1 MHDKMDLPKYRRI
14 MTSIIKVKDIDK
26 KTEEQ
31 INKILLDVLEQAEK
45 EKKEKIVQNRKTV
58 VE

>member
-1 MHDKMDLPKYRRI
+1 
-14 MTSIIKVKDIDK
+14 MTSIVKVKDIDK

-31 INKILLDVLEQAEK
+31 INKILLDVLKQAEK